1 MYEFIIDYS
10 GPECMYYR
18 LFLSGK
24 YEFIIDYSGP
34 ECMNVLDRSGRIP
47 LHLAV
52 LACKKNPDKGLQCV
66 K

>member
-1 MYEFIIDYS
+1 MYECIDYC
-10 GPECMYYR
+10 GPDRMN
-18 LFLSGK
+18 
-24 YEFIIDYSGP
+24 FIIDYSGP